1 MVVEVVLYALH
12 VLIVLV
18 ALAGYEYDVAL
29 FGHHA
34 GCAYGL
40 AAVDDADDFLHLL
53 LVKSCQHVV
62 DDGLRVFKARV
73 VACYYYAVALL
84 YGFLCH

>member
-1 MVVEVVLYALH
+1 MCVLVVLYALH

-40 AAVDDADDFLHLL
+40 ALFTQERSFCLFKQP
-53 LVKSCQHVV
+53 KSCIMAGNHENPLTYPTQQRFH
-62 DDGLRVFKARV
+62 A
-73 VACYYYAVALL
+73 
-84 YGFLCH
+84 H